1 MSATAATS
9 SMKFW
14 IDTVPKGS
22 PSPVWLVGYVSR
34 PRMNGKKKL
43 LRSTRRKSSP
53 NFSAWAPRVQAIV
66 S

>member
-1 MSATAATS
+1 MSATAATVVHEVL
-9 SMKFW
+9 
-14 IDTVPKGS
+14 DRHRPKRES
-22 PSPVWLVGYVSR
+22 SPVWLVGYVSR

-53 NFSAWAPRVQAIV
+53 NFSAWAPRVQTIV